1 MATSYNTIR
10 VLETFILFCC
20 FCSLV
25 SSDSRD
31 SFIARQI
38 SNSVGCSSTGNA
50 SDAFRNNVN
59 LLLSDFIEH
68 SSANN
73 YYNTSIG
80 DSSDRVYGY
89 YMCRADVDL
98 KTCSS
103 CILNGTQS
111 VMESTCIEHEDVILF
126 SQLCIFRY
134 TNYSTYGMFEGALS
148 GSDHIDANVSNY
160 QQFNRTLSSTLK
172 NLINETAFG
181 SENNGSRLRFAT
193 IEARVTEDETIY
205 SLAQCTPDIAGVNCS
220 RCLQIGVSDFSRSA
234 NLSPAAYTLKN
245 KCYIRYDNVSFYDFG
260 DSNVNA
266 AKSSLSHPP
275 ESFFKTNVGE
285 VSERAYGSYLCR
297 GDLSAKTC
305 SNCLEKCIVYNVDLK
320 CIVHYAN
327 SSKPSINTTI
337 VSEESSDYLNNHP
350 LYNMTLSNNI
360 QELIREA
367 AYGNWTKFNFETK
380 TIDVTGSDEK
390 INILVQCTPDISAM
404 NCSSCLSDLYYSLRP
419 DGVGGGIFSSHCL
432 LKDNNQPFFRTK
444 K

>member
-266 AKSSLSHPP
+266 GVVLRPSNSLFVYSAVFLASMGYTITLFCITILCLVDKLALCFDDELTKSSLSHPP

-305 SNCLEKCIVYNVDLK
+305 SNCLEKVRQAV
-320 CIVHYAN
+320 
-327 SSKPSINTTI
+327 
-337 VSEESSDYLNNHP
+337 SDYRID
-350 LYNMTLSNNI
+350 YV
-360 QELIREA
+360 
-367 AYGNWTKFNFETK
+367 AYEH
-380 TIDVTGSDEK
+380 
-390 INILVQCTPDISAM
+390 
-404 NCSSCLSDLYYSLRP
+404 YYYP
-419 DGVGGGIFSSHCL
+419 
-432 LKDNNQPFFRTK
+432 
-444 K
+444 

>member
-1 MATSYNTIR
+1 MGSSVDCESSAKSKGIYLVNSSQSCSLQRNRLRRGLTNDPRCTRCDGNLDETLLHTLRDCPAAAAIWRSVGSSANHPSFWAGNLEQWLIR
-10 VLETFILFCC
+10 NLDAKELISHNHTGEFILGQVEDVWNAFHDPNRIISLSSGAQQWQLLTIQYEYSKPLY
-20 FCSLV
+20 CSAVFVVL
-25 SSDSRD
+25 
-31 SFIARQI
+31 
-38 SNSVGCSSTGNA
+38 
-50 SDAFRNNVN
+50 NNVN

-103 CILNGTQS
+103 CILN
-111 VMESTCIEHEDVILF
+111 
-126 SQLCIFRY
+126 
-134 TNYSTYGMFEGALS
+134 

-220 RCLQIGVSDFSRSA
+220 RS
-234 NLSPAAYTLKN
+234 
-245 KCYIRYDNVSFYDFG
+245 
-260 DSNVNA
+260 
-266 AKSSLSHPP
+266 KSSLSHPP

-305 SNCLEKCIVYNVDLK
+305 SNCLEKNKFVKNAFSDVTGFLSRADITNSDCYGTGVYYNDPQ

-327 SSKPSINTTI
+327 RSTFDVYEKGRSLDSDSIGEKVTDYNNYNENYRAQFKDSLEKPSWAIGHN
-337 VSEESSDYLNNHP
+337 
-350 LYNMTLSNNI
+350 
-360 QELIREA
+360 LISRQ
-367 AYGNWTKFNFETK
+367 G
-380 TIDVTGSDEK
+380 
-390 INILVQCTPDISAM
+390 
-404 NCSSCLSDLYYSLRP
+404 
-419 DGVGGGIFSSHCL
+419 
-432 LKDNNQPFFRTK
+432 
-444 K
+444 